1 MKTKASE
8 KKRLIFRL
16 LDNGADVVLIE
27 EQKISKKMCH
37 LYALKGDPICLIIS
51 ELKGIKPKK
60 QPGCFSM
67 AMNSGDVPNVLKR
80 ALEQVKFDEKISVT
94 TLL

>member
-8 KKRLIFRL
+8 RKRLIFKL

-27 EQKISKKMCH
+27 EQKISKIKCH
-37 LYALKGDPICLIIS
+37 LYAIKGNPICLIIS
-51 ELKGIKPKK
+51 ELKGIEPKK

-67 AMNSGDVPNVLKR
+67 AMNSGVVLNVLK
-80 ALEQVKFDEKISVT
+80 QVKFDEKISVM